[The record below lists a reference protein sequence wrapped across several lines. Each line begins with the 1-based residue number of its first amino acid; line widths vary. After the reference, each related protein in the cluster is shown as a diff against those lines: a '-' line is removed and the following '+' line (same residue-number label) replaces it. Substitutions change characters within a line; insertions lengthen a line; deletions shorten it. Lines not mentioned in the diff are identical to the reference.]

1 MKAKVRST
9 MDQKP
14 NAWIVNP
21 NDKGRKSIKKGNKVY
36 LKSGQNFE
44 IELFNP
50 LKESVLSEIKING
63 KPISKTGLV
72 LRPGERCYLDCFLD
86 DKTKFVFKTYEV
98 ENTSE
103 SIEAIDLNGNIEVF
117 FYKEETLQINNWR
130 GLFTPVIERH
140 YYPAYY
146 PWYNGIWYNSYPT
159 YGGTLY
165 NNCTYTSGVN
175 LNFDTRNINSSYSSG
190 SGTLS
195 IGSNGSLS
203 YGSLSNTSISN
214 TSNLQDYTKKI
225 ETGRVEKGEQSTQ
238 NFEDIQMKFQS
249 LVISSV
255 IYKLLPD
262 SSKPLEAKDLKPVK
276 SNSDVVEL
284 IKKLAELHDLG
295 ILTDDEFSS
304 KKQELLSKI

>member
-1 MKAKVRST
+1 MKAQIRSSV
-9 MDQKP
+9 DQKP

-63 KPISKTGLV
+63 KSISKTGLV

-117 FYKEETLQINNWR
+117 FYKEETLQINNWNN
-130 GLFTPVIERH
+130 LFTPVIERH
-140 YYPAYY
+140 YYPVYY
-146 PWYNGIWYNSYPT
+146 PWYNGIWYNSNT
-159 YGGTLY
+159 TFGGAY
-165 NNCTYTSGVN
+165 NNCTYTSRTN
-175 LNFDTRNINSSYSSG
+175 LNSNITSSYSSG

-238 NFEDIQMKFQS
+238 NFEEIKMKFQS
-249 LVISSV
+249 LVICSV
-255 IYKLLPD
+255 IYKLLPE
-262 SSKPLEAKDLKPVK
+262 SSKPVETKDLKPVK

>member
-1 MKAKVRST
+1 MKAQIRSSV
-9 MDQKP
+9 DQKP

-63 KPISKTGLV
+63 KSISKTGLV

-86 DKTKFVFKTYEV
+86 DKTKFIFKTYEV

-117 FYKEETLQINNWR
+117 FYKEETLQINNWKD
-130 GLFTPVIERH
+130 LFDPVIQKH
-140 YYPAYY
+140 YYY
-146 PWYNGIWYNSYPT
+146 PYPVYCPYPVWYNTYPT
-159 YGGTLY
+159 FGGTLY
-165 NNCTYTSGVN
+165 NNCTYTSSVN
-175 LNFDTRNINSSYSSG
+175 LNGNSTINSSYSSG

-195 IGSNGSLS
+195 IGSNGSLT
-203 YGSLSNTSISN
+203 YGSLSNTINN

-238 NFEDIQMKFQS
+238 NFEEIKMKFQS
-249 LVISSV
+249 CIICSV
-255 IYKLLPD
+255 IYKLLPE
-262 SSKPLEAKDLKPVK
+262 SSKPVETKDLKPVK

>member
-1 MKAKVRST
+1 MKAQIRSSV
-9 MDQKP
+9 DQKP

-50 LKESVLSEIKING
+50 LKESVLSQIKING

-86 DKTKFVFKTYEV
+86 DKTKFIFKTYEV

-117 FYKEETLQINNWR
+117 FYKEETLQINNWNN
-130 GLFTPVIERH
+130 LFNPVIERH
-140 YYPAYY
+140 YYPVY
-146 PWYNGIWYNSYPT
+146 PYYNGIWYNSSPT
-159 YGGTLY
+159 FGGTIY
-165 NNCTYTSGVN
+165 NNCTYTSG
-175 LNFDTRNINSSYSSG
+175 LNINSSYS
-190 SGTLS
+190 GTLS
-195 IGSNGSLS
+195 SSSSGSIAN
-203 YGSLSNTSISN
+203 LSNTQGSLSN
-214 TSNLQDYTKKI
+214 TSNLQDYRDKI

-238 NFEDIQMKFQS
+238 KFEDIKMKFQS
-249 LVISSV
+249 CIICSV
-255 IYKLLPD
+255 IYKLLPE
-262 SSKPLEAKDLKPVK
+262 SSKPVETKDLKPVK
-276 SNSDVVEL
+276 SNSDVVDL

-295 ILTDDEFSS
+295 ILTDDEFGS

>member
-1 MKAKVRST
+1 MKAQIRSSL
-9 MDQKP
+9 DQKP

-63 KPISKTGLV
+63 KSISKTGLV

-117 FYKEETLQINNWR
+117 FYKEETLQINNWNN
-130 GLFTPVIERH
+130 LFTPVIERH
-140 YYPAYY
+140 YYPVYY
-146 PWYNGIWYNSYPT
+146 PWYNGIWYNSNT
-159 YGGTLY
+159 TFGGAY
-165 NNCTYTSGVN
+165 NNCTYTRIN
-175 LNFDTRNINSSYSSG
+175 LNSNITSSYSSG

-195 IGSNGSLS
+195 IGSNGSLT
-203 YGSLSNTSISN
+203 YGSLSNTINN

-238 NFEDIQMKFQS
+238 NFEEIKMKFQS
-249 LVISSV
+249 CIICSV
-255 IYKLLPD
+255 IYKLLPE
-262 SSKPLEAKDLKPVK
+262 SSKPVETKDLKPVK

>member
-1 MKAKVRST
+1 MKAQIRSSV
-9 MDQKP
+9 DQKP

-63 KPISKTGLV
+63 KSISKTGLV

-117 FYKEETLQINNWR
+117 FYKEETLQINNWNN
-130 GLFTPVIERH
+130 LFTPVIERH
-140 YYPAYY
+140 YYPVYY
-146 PWYNGIWYNSYPT
+146 PWYNGIWYNSNNSNT
-159 YGGTLY
+159 TFGGAY
-165 NNCTYTSGVN
+165 NNCTYTSGIN
-175 LNFDTRNINSSYSSG
+175 LNSNITSSYSSG

-238 NFEDIQMKFQS
+238 NFEEIKMKFQS
-249 LVISSV
+249 CIICSV
-255 IYKLLPD
+255 IYKLLPE
-262 SSKPLEAKDLKPVK
+262 SSKPVETKDLKPVK
-276 SNSDVVEL
+276 SNSDFVEL